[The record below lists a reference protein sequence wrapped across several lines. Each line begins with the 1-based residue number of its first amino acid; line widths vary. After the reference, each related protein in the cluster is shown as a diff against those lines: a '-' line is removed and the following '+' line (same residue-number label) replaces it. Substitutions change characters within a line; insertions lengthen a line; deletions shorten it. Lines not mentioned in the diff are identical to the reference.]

1 MVILNKI
8 YTKRGD
14 DGKTELGNGERVK
27 KFSKRVVAYGTVDE
41 LNSLIGIVT
50 SLDIDKDLQKSLLK
64 IQNDLFDIGADL
76 CVPKDEKNNNFSPFR
91 FPNNF
96 VLRLENE
103 IDLMNSSIEPIK
115 SAVVV
120 IAAEQSI
127 ASTTSIATLNNKDN
141 EQEYKLYR
149 LEDNRDKVEVKTVS
163 YVMRMQ

>member
-103 IDLMNSSIEPIK
+103 IDLMNSYIEPIK
-115 SAVVV
+115 SFVLPGGSIVSSQLHLCRTTCRR
-120 IAAEQSI
+120 AE
-127 ASTTSIATLNNKDN
+127 
-141 EQEYKLYR
+141 R
-149 LEDNRDKVEVKTVS
+149 
-163 YVMRMQ
+163 

>member
-115 SAVVV
+115 SFVLPGGSVV
-120 IAAEQSI
+120 
-127 ASTTSIATLNNKDN
+127 
-141 EQEYKLYR
+141 
-149 LEDNRDKVEVKTVS
+149 
-163 YVMRMQ
+163 